1 MYLHCDPAA
10 SHYLKTLLDVLMG
23 PENFRNEIIWKRTH
37 AHSSSRRFGPVH
49 DVLLF
54 YSKSK
59 TYSWNQLYA
68 PYSAEY
74 LEKYFRNEDSL
85 YAAGDKPAHLWFHS
99 GQKARAENAPNYG

>member
-1 MYLHCDPAA
+1 MRSSGSEPTRIQARVA
-10 SHYLKTLLDVLMG
+10 S
-23 PENFRNEIIWKRTH
+23 
-37 AHSSSRRFGPVH
+37 GPVH

-99 GQKARAENAPNYG
+99 GQKARAA